1 MKDAP
6 DSAETADT
14 FAPPATPC
22 PPVET
27 AAGLLEAR
35 MEAAG
40 RRVAAYLRHLPM
52 PERSR
57 HELALGTLAKLAE
70 NPGDNAGQAEI
81 RAMRILRDLL
91 ADRVQTVTA
100 LPNPPLTRLHM
111 KPEEMDRRPW
121 VRFSL
126 RLWRPAWNASAAILN
141 TSLMDIP
148 LFMLLLAG
156 LYLLDM
162 PRP

>member
-1 MKDAP
+1 MKTAP
-6 DSAETADT
+6 VSTKTADT
-14 FAPPATPC
+14 LAPPATPL
-22 PPVET
+22 PPEET

-57 HELALGTLAKLAE
+57 HELTLGTLEKLAE
-70 NPGDNAGQAEI
+70 NPGDNPGQAEI
-81 RAMRILRDLL
+81 RAMSILRELL
-91 ADRVQTVTA
+91 VDRTPTVTA
-100 LPNPPLTRLHM
+100 LPGPPLARLHM
-111 KPEEMDRRPW
+111 RPEEMDRRPW
-121 VRFSL
+121 VRFFL
-126 RLWRPAWNASAAILN
+126 KLWRPAWNASASILN

-148 LFMLLLAG
+148 LFTLLLAG